1 MKIPNDVENWTT
13 AQWIAELK
21 RKTGHNLLLGI
32 FLGIS
37 LAIGFIA
44 IAFYYAR

>member
-1 MKIPNDVENWTT
+1 MKIPKDVDNWTT

-32 FLGIS
+32 LLGIS
-37 LAIGFIA
+37 FALAFVA
-44 IAFYYAR
+44 LAFYYAR